1 MQAYRLTIRPQTAF
15 GTPLV
20 GDTWFG
26 HICWGIAEQYGH
38 DTLAACLCDYTAG
51 RPFLIISDAFP
62 AGYLPLPTL
71 PSRYWQAGDEQDRK
85 KLKKRQWLPQDALDR
100 PLHEWQQHAKT
111 SADIAAKIVEERQKK
126 NPQQKKMKGEKNEK
140 LVESHSQP
148 HNSINRATGTTGE
161 GGGFAPYDSEQTW
174 YATDSRWQAY
184 LLLDENRLSRA
195 QLETVLNNIGASG
208 YGRDASIGLGKYQ
221 TDALEPEPAGLF
233 ARSGNACLTLAPCCP
248 QGLGYDSA
256 HSYYQTVTRFGRHG
270 NIQAT
275 AGNPYKSPIL
285 MAQTAAV
292 ISARPGQLYLGQGIG
307 GISASLPAT
316 VHQGYA
322 PIIAIEFDPT
332 RLAPRRAP

>member
-71 PSRYWQAGDEQDRK
+71 PSRYWQACDEQDRK
-85 KLKKRQWLPQDALDR
+85 KLKKRQWLPEDALDR

-111 SADIAAKIVEERQKK
+111 SADIAPDLLRA
-126 NPQQKKMKGEKNEK
+126 
-140 LVESHSQP
+140 HSQP

-161 GGGFAPYDSEQTW
+161 GGGFAPYNSEQTW
-174 YATDSRWQAY
+174 YAANSRWQAY

-221 TDALEPEPAGLF
+221 TDVLEPEPAGLF

-292 ISARPGQLYLGQGIG
+292 ISARPGQPYLGQGIG

>member
-71 PSRYWQAGDEQDRK
+71 PSRYWQGGDEQDRK

-111 SADIAAKIVEERQKK
+111 SADIAPDLLRA
-126 NPQQKKMKGEKNEK
+126 
-140 LVESHSQP
+140 HSQP

-161 GGGFAPYDSEQTW
+161 GGGFAPYNSE
-174 YATDSRWQAY
+174 
-184 LLLDENRLSRA
+184 
-195 QLETVLNNIGASG
+195 
-208 YGRDASIGLGKYQ
+208 
-221 TDALEPEPAGLF
+221 
-233 ARSGNACLTLAPCCP
+233 
-248 QGLGYDSA
+248 
-256 HSYYQTVTRFGRHG
+256 
-270 NIQAT
+270 
-275 AGNPYKSPIL
+275 
-285 MAQTAAV
+285 
-292 ISARPGQLYLGQGIG
+292 
-307 GISASLPAT
+307 
-316 VHQGYA
+316 
-322 PIIAIEFDPT
+322 
-332 RLAPRRAP
+332 